1 MLIRKRKLNVVKKNV
16 VLTLVEFTKFS
27 LPSATG
33 PFIFCLHVDG
43 PCLVPVNRFRIDR
56 GEKRRPKIGKMGQK
70 LGGLIFGWPYNQL
83 SYFSYLLFACGWA
96 YNWDFTVCAL
106 L

>member
-1 MLIRKRKLNVVKKNV
+1 MGLGPVALRR
-16 VLTLVEFTKFS
+16 FFS
-27 LPSATG
+27 YFAN
-33 PFIFCLHVDG
+33 IFVFA
-43 PCLVPVNRFRIDR
+43 VDR